1 MTETIVRNAVC
12 LACGC
17 VCDDID
23 VHTSANRVRRA
34 ERACELGAAWF
45 ASHDAHTAQPAAL
58 VDGAPVALDD
68 ALQVAAEALRTAHY
82 PLVFGLGQASTE
94 AQRAAVALAEALGGA
109 IEGHTALTH
118 GTTRIAAQLVGEV
131 GASLGEVRNRA
142 DVLLFWGTNPAE
154 SHPRHFERYSA
165 HAVGKFVPNGRAGR
179 TVLAVDVRP
188 TPTTCSADHF
198 FQIRPNADFEALTV
212 LRALLRG
219 APVRASAVAETG
231 LPVERLRELLEH
243 LTRARYA
250 AVFLG
255 TGLTG
260 TRGKHMNAAAVFQLV
275 ADLNAVTKC
284 VALPMRDHGNEMG
297 TDQVLSWTG
306 GHPLAL
312 DFSRGTPRSFP
323 GEFSAVDLLRRG
335 DVDAALI
342 VGDAPWAPL
351 PRPAVERLKR
361 IPTVIIDSRVGALSR
376 AAKVHITAAI
386 AGLSSGGTAYRTDRV
401 PLALR
406 PALAS
411 PHPPVEELLARLHAR
426 AAG

>member
-1 MTETIVRNAVC
+1 MTETVVRNAVC
-12 LACGC
+12 LGCGC

-23 VHTSANRVRRA
+23 VHTAANRVARA

-45 ASHDAHTAQPAAL
+45 ASHDSHTAQPAAL
-58 VDGAPVALDD
+58 VDGAPVALDH
-68 ALQVAAEALRTAHY
+68 ALKVAAEALRGAHY

-118 GTTRIAAQLVGEV
+118 GSTRIAAQLVGEV

-142 DVLLFWGTNPAE
+142 DVLLFWGTNPVE

-219 APVRASAVAETG
+219 APVRAAAVAETG
-231 LPVERLRELLEH
+231 LGVPRMRELLEH
-243 LTRARYA
+243 LTRAKYA

-312 DFSRGTPRSFP
+312 DFSRRTPRSFP

-335 DVDAALI
+335 DVDAALV

-361 IPTVIIDSRVGALSR
+361 IPTVVIDSHVGPLGR
-376 AAKVHITAAI
+376 AARVHLTAAM
-386 AGLSSGGTAYRTDRV
+386 AGISSGGTAYRMDRV

-406 PALAS
+406 PALVS
-411 PHPPVEELLARLHAR
+411 PHPPVEELLVRLHAR
-426 AAG
+426 AVG

>member
-1 MTETIVRNAVC
+1 MTETVVRNAVC

-23 VHTSANRVRRA
+23 VHTSANRVARA
-34 ERACELGAAWF
+34 ERACELGASWF
-45 ASHDAHTAQPAAL
+45 ASHDAHVAQPAAL
-58 VDGAPVALDD
+58 IDD
-68 ALQVAAEALRTAHY
+68 APAPLEDALKVAAKHLRAAHF

-94 AQRAAVALAEALGGA
+94 AQRAAVALAEVIGGA

-118 GTTRIAAQLVGEV
+118 GPTRIAAQLVGEV

-165 HAVGKFVPNGRAGR
+165 NAVGKFVPNGRAGR
-179 TVLAVDVRP
+179 TVLAVDVRE
-188 TPTTCSADHF
+188 TPTTAAADHTF
-198 FQIRPNADFEALTV
+198 LIRPNADFEALTV

-219 APVRASAVAETG
+219 APVRANAVAETG
-231 LPVERLRELLEH
+231 LSVPRLRELLAH
-243 LTRARYA
+243 LARAKYA

-312 DFSRGTPRSFP
+312 DLSRGTPRSFP

-351 PRPAVERLKR
+351 PLPAVERLKR
-361 IPTVIIDSRVGALSR
+361 IPTVVIDSHVGALSR
-376 AAKVHITAAI
+376 ASKVHITAAI
-386 AGLSSGGTAYRTDRV
+386 AGISSGGTAYRTDRV

-411 PHPPVEELLARLHAR
+411 PHPPVEEVLERLRAR
-426 AAG
+426 AVG